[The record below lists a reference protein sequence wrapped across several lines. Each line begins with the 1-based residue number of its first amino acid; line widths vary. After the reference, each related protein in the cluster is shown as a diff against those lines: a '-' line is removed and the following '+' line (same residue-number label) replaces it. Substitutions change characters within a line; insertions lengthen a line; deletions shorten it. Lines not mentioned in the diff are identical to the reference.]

1 MNIKSIGT
9 VVLFAATLIW
19 NGCTTPGCTDPNAE
33 NYESVADSDD
43 GSCEYSGD
51 VVFWYGEAVSEEM
64 EYIYTNSLSFYVDGQ
79 IVGSTAA
86 NQFWN
91 GAPNCGDNASITV
104 SKNLGGAT
112 SLAFDYEVIDDYGDT
127 WWTGTIN
134 FVANTC
140 TSLELTL
147 L

>member
-64 EYIYTNSLSFYVDGQ
+64 ELHLY
-79 IVGSTAA
+79 
-86 NQFWN
+86 
-91 GAPNCGDNASITV
+91 
-104 SKNLGGAT
+104 K
-112 SLAFDYEVIDDYGDT
+112 LAFVLRGRSDRRIYRCKSILEWSPKLRRQCLHHRFQKLGRS
-127 WWTGTIN
+127 N
-134 FVANTC
+134 EF
-140 TSLELTL
+140 SL
-147 L
+147 

>member
-1 MNIKSIGT
+1 MNIQSIAT
-9 VVLFAATLIW
+9 AVLLAVPFIW
-19 NGCTTPGCTDPNAE
+19 SGCTTPGCTDPNAE
-33 NYESVADSDD
+33 NYESVA
-43 GSCEYSGD
+43 GE
-51 VVFWYGEAVSEEM
+51 VVFWYGQAVSEEM

-79 IVGSTAA
+79 IIGSTAA
-86 NQFWN
+86 NQFWT

-104 SKNLGGAT
+104 SKDLGGAT

-147 L
+147 